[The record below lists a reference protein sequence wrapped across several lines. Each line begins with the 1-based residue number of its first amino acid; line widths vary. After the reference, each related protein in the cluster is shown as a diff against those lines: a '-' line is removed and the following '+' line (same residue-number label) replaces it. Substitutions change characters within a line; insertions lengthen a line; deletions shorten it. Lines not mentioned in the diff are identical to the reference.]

1 MLLLTGNH
9 FNEWAGFDC
18 EWELYPSKQ
27 AQEDW
32 ITAYVSGLKEWR
44 GREIP
49 PSEVSGL
56 MKEVELLQLAS
67 HLYWALWG
75 VLQVRQARSPRC
87 LLSGANGRDC
97 SV

>member
-1 MLLLTGNH
+1 MGALP
-9 FNEWAGFDC
+9 EQAGARGLDHR
-18 EWELYPSKQ
+18 LRQ
-27 AQEDW
+27 R
-32 ITAYVSGLKEWR
+32 LKEWR

-75 VLQVRQARSPRC
+75 VLQVRQA
-87 LLSGANGRDC
+87 
-97 SV
+97 

>member
-1 MLLLTGNH
+1 M
-9 FNEWAGFDC
+9 
-18 EWELYPSKQ
+18 
-27 AQEDW
+27 
-32 ITAYVSGLKEWR
+32 SGLKEWR

-75 VLQVRQARSPRC
+75 VLQVRQA
-87 LLSGANGRDC
+87 
-97 SV
+97 